1 MKSLATLSVQPTDP
15 QRFLSLGL
23 ALLLSLA
30 ICLGGAADAAAAAGA
45 KTEAKPVAAYK
56 GKYPF
61 KAAATVGMLA
71 DIVKNVAGEKARVDQ
86 IIGAGVDP
94 HVYNP
99 TRSDL
104 ATLLKADVIFYVGL
118 LLEGQMGDALE
129 KIAKRRPVIN
139 VGDRLPADF
148 LLEDAGAGHPDPHV
162 WMDVQGWI
170 RAVAA
175 VSAALAEFDPPNAEQ
190 YKANA
195 EAYTAHLTEL
205 DGYAKKVMA
214 SIPTDRRVMIT
225 AHDAFSYL
233 GRAYGVEV
241 VGIQGL
247 STESEAGLK
256 DINRIVDLLVAQQ
269 IPAVF
274 VETSVSDKNVKALIE
289 GAAARGHTVKIGGE
303 LFSDAM
309 GKAGTYEGTYV
320 GMIDHNVTTIA
331 RALGGEAPTGGMQG
345 KLEGAH

>member
-1 MKSLATLSVQPTDP
+1 MKSKATLSVHTIDP
-15 QRFLSLGL
+15 QRFRYLGL

-30 ICLGGAADAAAAAGA
+30 MGLTLALPTAASEGA
-45 KTEAKPVAAYK
+45 KAGNKPVAAYT

-61 KAAATVGMLA
+61 KVAATVGMLA
-71 DIVKNVAGEKARVDQ
+71 DIVRNLAGDRATVTQ

-104 ATLLKADVIFYVGL
+104 ATLLKADVTFYVGL

-129 KIAKRRPVIN
+129 KIAKRRQVIN
-139 VGDRLPADF
+139 IGDRLPTEF

-170 RAVAA
+170 QAVAA
-175 VSAALAEFDPPNAEQ
+175 VSAALSEFDPTNAVR

-195 EAYTAHLTEL
+195 GAYTAQLTEL
-205 DGYAKKVMA
+205 DAYAKKVMA

-225 AHDAFSYL
+225 AHDAFNYL
-233 GRAYGVEV
+233 GRAYGIEV

-256 DINRIVDLLVAQQ
+256 DINRIVGLLVAQQ

-289 GAAARGHTVKIGGE
+289 GAAARGHRVKIGGE

-309 GKAGTYEGTYV
+309 GKAGTYEGTYI
-320 GMIDHNVTTIA
+320 GMIDHNVTTIT
-331 RALGGEAPTGGMQG
+331 RALGGEAPAGGWQG
-345 KLEGAH
+345 KLSQ